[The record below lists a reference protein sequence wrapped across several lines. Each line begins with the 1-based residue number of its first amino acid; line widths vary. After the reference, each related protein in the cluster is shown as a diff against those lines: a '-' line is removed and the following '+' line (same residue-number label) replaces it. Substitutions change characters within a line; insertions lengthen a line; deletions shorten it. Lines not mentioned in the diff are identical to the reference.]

1 MAITQ
6 TLTPFP
12 DPPRIYQPEEEFDA
26 KADEMA
32 GHLPILVTEI
42 NEWGLQANATA
53 TDITNRHNDVIAKH
67 QSVTTM
73 TNQMQLNQ
81 AALDQAVSSAQ
92 GSATAASGSANA
104 AATSATAAN
113 TSKTDAA
120 TSAANA
126 AAAAAAAGAE
136 KTVYVS
142 GTGSD
147 SAGTGA
153 SDAPYLTVAK
163 AVNSQPMGAV
173 VNVQLQSGANTGA
186 IDVKNRSVSI
196 YAAATAPLT
205 FTATIMMNGG
215 LLRVFAQKIRVESG
229 LSTSSNH
236 QFLVTGSGVCHFGG
250 YNGCEISYASN
261 ANPICLTNVDYDQ
274 YSRLHAYLGRVS
286 KIIANTV
293 YARSVFNAGT
303 ATAELWQCTN
313 ISDNALL

>member
-6 TLTPFP
+6 TITPLPPAP
-12 DPPRIYQPEEEFDA
+12 DPSQSEEEFEALAAGFTDA
-26 KADEMA
+26 
-32 GHLPILVTEI
+32 LPPLVTEI
-42 NEWGLQANATA
+42 NAWGLQANATA
-53 TDITNRHNDVIAKH
+53 TDVTNRHNDVVAKH

-73 TNQMQLNQ
+73 MGQMQIDQTALN
-81 AALDQAVSSAQ
+81 QAVSSAQ

-113 TSKTDAA
+113 TSETAAA

-205 FTATIMMNGG
+205 FTATITMTGG
-215 LLRVFAQKIRVESG
+215 LLRVFAEKIRVESG
-229 LSTSSNH
+229 LSIYSNH
-236 QFLVTGSGVCHFGG
+236 QILVTGAGVCHFGG
-250 YNGCEISYASN
+250 YFGCQISYASN
-261 ANPICLTNVDYDQ
+261 ANPICLTNVDYHQ

-293 YARSVFNAGT
+293 YARSAMWAGT

-313 ISDNALL
+313 ISDNVLL